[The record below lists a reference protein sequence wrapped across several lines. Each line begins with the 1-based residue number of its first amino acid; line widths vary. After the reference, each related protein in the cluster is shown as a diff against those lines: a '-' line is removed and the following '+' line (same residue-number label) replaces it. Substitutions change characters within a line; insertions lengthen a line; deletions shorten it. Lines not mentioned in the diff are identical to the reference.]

1 MRLTEFRVLLEES
14 TKFYT
19 IGDSHAVM
27 VAKMG
32 GRDWTNLAIGGKSST
47 DSGMLAN
54 IDKIPKGATVLVS
67 QGAND
72 TANAML
78 SAFKNK
84 KPPKDPKIIAAN
96 VANVVSKVQAQGAN
110 VIFMLFPNGP
120 GRGPKGS
127 GAEWYGGDYQEEVR
141 NAIKSA
147 ISVPIIDINGKPLY
161 DGIHAGS
168 STYKEV
174 ANQVRSMARS
184 STRQNNRPAQQDNKS
199 AQQDNKPTQQNAT
212 QDNTAQKEFELSD
225 LLQGMVKNWLS
236 GGKTP
241 VLPAAGLGALG
252 IGAANNSTRSDT
264 GAGLMQRAVDA
275 RRAGQSSDSGQA
287 RTPAANTSRVTR
299 NTVSPEDIKSYI
311 LSKGLSKNHAAGML
325 ANIRAESSF
334 NSAAYNPNDNGKGRS
349 IGLFQHHASRANNLE
364 QRVPDWRTN
373 WKGQIDFAL
382 SEPAGQRYSSM
393 SFRTPEEAARW
404 FTINFERPANMVVA
418 ANTRAKHASQYA

>member
-1 MRLTEFRVLLEES
+1 MRLTEFRVLLEEG

-141 NAIKSA
+141 KAIKSA

-174 ANQVRSMARS
+174 ANQVRSMAGS
-184 STRQNNRPAQQDNKS
+184 STRQNNRP

-252 IGAANNSTRSDT
+252 LGTAANRSDT

-275 RRAGQSSDSGQA
+275 RRAGQSSDSGPTRA
-287 RTPAANTSRVTR
+287 PASNASRVTR
-299 NTVSPEDIKSYI
+299 NMVAPDEIRSYI
-311 LSKGLSKNHAAGML
+311 LSKGLSKNHAAGIIT
-325 ANIRAESSF
+325 NIKHESGF
-334 NSAAYNPNDNGKGRS
+334 NSAIINPNDKGMRS
-349 IGLFQHHASRANNLE
+349 IGLFQHRGTRDRALE
-364 QRVPDWRTN
+364 AAVPDWRTN

-382 SEPAGQRYSSM
+382 SEPEGQRYASM
-393 SFRTPEEAARW
+393 SFRTPEAASRW
-404 FTINFERPANMVVA
+404 FTINFERPANMVAVA
-418 ANTRAKHASQYA
+418 DSRARQASQYA